1 MAAFR
6 LTKGADTFDCGID
19 GTVTKAGAPAGSW
32 STNQSNQIVVTPPGG
47 TQNPIDVVWKF
58 NQDNQLCLFSG
69 TNQVFDFH
77 QNGAN
82 QPFYQLSD
90 KAVLQVFPDQVGNFS
105 FNLFGTFQMAANHD
119 LSLTLNGQTSII
131 DGYVE
136 DEQSRFVYYFF
147 DKKLPF
153 SFNIVFVGKWN
164 SQVNQQGVLTT
175 SFQYVQPDGSTNT
188 FSLPGEVST
197 DRSINQFVYQ
207 YDKNGHSRRII
218 FMGILNV
225 SPNFQLKYTL
235 DRQTDDSGAE
245 QVASTT
251 FTISTVF
258 KSKDF
263 SGDAEFVVKKTDGT
277 TGTTT
282 IGIKGSF
289 TAALGNTQLMVGY
302 GFTMV
307 RGQDTVTST
316 FFFNGSLAIKDNAK
330 IQWQF
335 QANAQSFTISI
346 AAQDIQIG
354 KARADAR
361 LNITGQGGNVGV
373 YALFGV
379 AF

>member
-1 MAAFR
+1 
-6 LTKGADTFDCGID
+6 
-19 GTVTKAGAPAGSW
+19 
-32 STNQSNQIVVTPPGG
+32 
-47 TQNPIDVVWKF
+47 
-58 NQDNQLCLFSG
+58 
-69 TNQVFDFH
+69 
-77 QNGAN
+77 
-82 QPFYQLSD
+82 
-90 KAVLQVFPDQVGNFS
+90 
-105 FNLFGTFQMAANHD
+105 
-119 LSLTLNGQTSII
+119 
-131 DGYVE
+131 
-136 DEQSRFVYYFF
+136 
-147 DKKLPF
+147 
-153 SFNIVFVGKWN
+153 
-164 SQVNQQGVLTT
+164 
-175 SFQYVQPDGSTNT
+175 
-188 FSLPGEVST
+188 
-197 DRSINQFVYQ
+197 
-207 YDKNGHSRRII
+207 
-218 FMGILNV
+218 MGILNV
-225 SPNFQLKYTL
+225 SSNFQLKYTL

-282 IGIKGSF
+282 IGIKGNF

-316 FFFNGSLAIKDNAK
+316 FFFNGSLAIKDNAR